1 MSDIVPRN
9 QVTRQGVVGVA
20 ALGGGVALLVLAGG
34 GLFGIIA
41 GGALLVAGLALTSS
55 RSDRTAGVVAIVV
68 GAASLATGILG
79 HALPIITWLMRAS
92 GIVLL
97 GTGIYSLVR
106 FFSNLR
112 KRS

>member
-1 MSDIVPRN
+1 MSDIVPRS
-9 QVTRQGVVGVA
+9 QVTRQGVIGVGALAGGA
-20 ALGGGVALLVLAGG
+20 ALLILAGG

-41 GGALLVAGLALTSS
+41 GGVLIVAGLALSS
-55 RSDRTAGVVAIVV
+55 SKSDRTAGVVTVVV
-68 GAASLATGILG
+68 GAAALVTGILG
-79 HALPIITWLMRAS
+79 HGLPIITWLMRAA
-92 GIVLL
+92 GFVLL

>member
-9 QVTRQGVVGVA
+9 QLAKQGVFGVMA
-20 ALGGGVALLVLAGG
+20 AGGGVALLVLAGG

-41 GGALLVAGLALTSS
+41 GGILLVAGLALSGS
-55 RSDRTAGVVAIVV
+55 KSDRTLGIVAAVV
-68 GAASLATGILG
+68 GGAALATGIFG
-79 HALPIITWLMRAS
+79 HAIPLITWLMKAA
-92 GIVLL
+92 GIVLT

-106 FFSNLR
+106 FFGNLR